1 MSQKRLTMSMS
12 QRREILHDD
21 NLTNL
26 NIFCSKFFHCIITH
40 LATIT
45 RKMSIKT
52 EKLNC
57 EVKVENSI

>member
-26 NIFCSKFFHCIITH
+26 NIF
-40 LATIT
+40 
-45 RKMSIKT
+45 
-52 EKLNC
+52 
-57 EVKVENSI
+57 VQNSFIVSSRI